1 MTKCWKFELESE
13 NKKITTFVYSD
24 TGKDIQNRFYKGF
37 KVSNV
42 REIKD
47 PLVSDKKDKK

>member
-1 MTKCWKFELESE
+1 MIRCWQFDLDLKTR
-13 NKKITTFVYSD
+13 KIKTFVYSD